1 MIYIAWLILCFTIL
15 QLLVAFINLISRPQ
29 LRNVPS
35 SYEGLVSVL
44 IPVRNEEHTIPY
56 ILNDLIH
63 QEYQNIEI
71 LVFDDESEDNSAALI
86 NEFTER
92 DSRIQLISSKGL
104 PAGWL
109 GKMHA
114 CHVMSQQAKG
124 EYFLFMDAD
133 VRVRE
138 NAILKAVA
146 YMQRHSLGLLSV
158 FPKQD
163 MKTMGEW
170 LAVPTMNYILL
181 SLLPLI
187 LIRFSRYPSLSAANG
202 QFMLFQASLY
212 HTFLPH
218 EKMKMNL
225 VEDIAISRLY
235 KRNRISVAC
244 LVGDETIQCRMY
256 TGFLAAIHG
265 FSKNII
271 VFFGN
276 SFLLALLFWL
286 TTTMGFAVVLSFL
299 PLNIFILYLIV
310 YLSIRVMVSLI
321 SRQNI
326 LVNIICIIPHQIT
339 IGIFVTQAI
348 INTLSNKYLWK
359 GRYI

>member
-1 MIYIAWLILCFTIL
+1 MIYIAWFIFFFTIL
-15 QLLVAFINLISRPQ
+15 QMLIAFVNLISRPR
-29 LRNVPS
+29 LMNLPS
-35 SYEGLVSVL
+35 PSEGLVSVL
-44 IPVRNEEHTIPY
+44 IPVRNEEHTIHNV
-56 ILNDLIH
+56 LNDLIH
-63 QEYQNIEI
+63 QEYKNIEI
-71 LVFDDESEDNSAALI
+71 LVFDDESEDDSAAII
-86 NEFTER
+86 NEIIR
-92 DSRIQLISSKGL
+92 HDSRIRLISSTGL
-104 PAGWL
+104 PNGWL

-114 CHVMSQQAKG
+114 CHVLSQQAKG
-124 EYFLFMDAD
+124 EYYLFLDSD
-133 VRVRE
+133 VRIKK
-138 NAILKAVA
+138 NAISKAVG
-146 YMQRHSLGLLSV
+146 YMQKHSPGLLSV
-158 FPKQD
+158 FPQQV
-163 MKTMGEW
+163 MKTPGEW
-170 LAVPTMNYILL
+170 LAVPIMNYILL

-187 LIRFSRYPSLSAANG
+187 LVRFSRFPSLSAANG

-212 HTFLPH
+212 QTFLPH
-218 EKMKMNL
+218 EKTKMNL

-235 KRNRISVAC
+235 KRNRIRVTC

-256 TGFLAAIHG
+256 TGFLAAVHG

-276 SFLLALLFWL
+276 SFLLALFFWL

-310 YLSIRVMVSLI
+310 YFLIRVMVSLI

-326 LVNIICIIPHQIT
+326 LLNIICIIPHQIA
-339 IGIFVTQAI
+339 IGIFITQAI